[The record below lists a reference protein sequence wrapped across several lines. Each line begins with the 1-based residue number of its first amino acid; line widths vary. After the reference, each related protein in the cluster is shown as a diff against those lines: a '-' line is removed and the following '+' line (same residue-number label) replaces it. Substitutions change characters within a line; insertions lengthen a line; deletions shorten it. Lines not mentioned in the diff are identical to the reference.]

1 MADRNMKNVQ
11 ALDYKVNVLAGSIA
25 IATSTTGV
33 TANNILGASVAR
45 TGTGAYQITLQ
56 DAWPELLAA
65 HITVSKTT
73 AQDLVP
79 QISAVALS
87 SKTIDFKL
95 LTGLTATDPTT
106 DAVTAYITLVF
117 KNSTINP

>member
-1 MADRNMKNVQ
+1 MADRNLKNVQ
-11 ALDYKVNVLAGSIA
+11 ALDYKVNVLAGSVTV
-25 IATSTTGV
+25 ATGSGGV

-45 TGTGAYQITLQ
+45 TGTGAFRITLE

-65 HITVSKTT
+65 HIIVAKAT

-79 QISAVALS
+79 QINAVALT
-87 SKTIDFKL
+87 SKTIDFRL
-95 LTGLTATDPTT
+95 LTGTTPTDVTTEATTL
-106 DAVTAYITLVF
+106 YITLVF